1 MPNIHVTSLHTT
13 TPVGG
18 KLVIL
23 VDFMLPKEGFLQ
35 EETVSFKFFLIHC
48 LLVFEVP
55 YLNKNVG
62 KACFMRNCFRYCLQ
76 IPEGVSHRKG
86 KGLVLTRSQ
95 MQ

>member
-1 MPNIHVTSLHTT
+1 M
-13 TPVGG
+13 
-18 KLVIL
+18 IL

-35 EETVSFKFFLIHC
+35 EETVSFKFSLIHC
-48 LLVFEVP
+48 LLVLEVP

-62 KACFMRNCFRYCLQ
+62 KACFMRNSFRYCLQ
-76 IPEGVSHRKG
+76 IPKGMPHRKR